1 MNTPEPHMLISG
13 ASSGIGEATARLA
26 AGRGWRLSLGARR
39 LERLQALAEKL
50 QRAHGAS
57 VYVAPL
63 DVRRTDSVQAFLE
76 GAIAAQ
82 GVPTVL
88 VNNAGLAL
96 GLRPL
101 WETPEE
107 DYETMWQ
114 TNVAGVIRLT
124 QAVLPH
130 MLRQGRGHIVMLG
143 SIAGWEAYE
152 GGSIY
157 CATKFALRALTQSL
171 RQELL
176 GTPIRLTSIDP
187 GMVETEFSLV
197 RFRGDRER
205 ARKVYEG
212 LTPLTGEDVARCIL
226 WAVEQPEHV
235 NIDTIILKPRDQ
247 ASMFKVHRRA

>member
-1 MNTPEPHMLISG
+1 MGHHVLISG
-13 ASSGIGEATARLA
+13 ASSGIGAATAHLA
-26 AGRGWRLSLGARR
+26 AERGWALSIGARR
-39 LERLQALAEKL
+39 LERLQALAREIQKSY
-50 QRAHGAS
+50 GVS
-57 VYVAPL
+57 VYAAPL
-63 DVRRTDSVQAFLE
+63 DVRHADSVRNFVQ
-76 GAIAAQ
+76 GAMAHN

-101 WETPEE
+101 LDTPEA
-107 DYETMWQ
+107 DYQTMFQ
-114 TNVAGVIRLT
+114 TNVEGVIRLT
-124 QAVLPH
+124 QAVVPH
-130 MLRQGRGHIVMLG
+130 MLQAGRGHVIMLG

-152 GGSIY
+152 GGSVY

-197 RFRGDRER
+197 RFRGDQER

-212 LTPLTGEDVARCIL
+212 LTPLRPEDVAQAIL

-235 NIDTIILKPRDQ
+235 NVDVIILKPRDQ
-247 ASMFKVHRRA
+247 ASVFKVHRRVQG